1 MNVNNPLMALAL
13 IVGAIMIGIM
23 VLFLGLC
30 VASLFLPAILVLVGL
45 VMLWRGSKGNQLLM
59 VVGMVLVVIGV
70 VLWLWS

>member
-45 VMLWRGSKGNQLLM
+45 VMLWRGSKGNQILM